1 MTHASTA
8 PPSIRQP
15 VLHFLRRPALG
26 LACLLALPVAAGA
39 EWVTYVEDASR
50 LDVAAALGATDTEE
64 KDYAVG
70 DLDKDG
76 DDDVVVVRKVPFSV
90 AGGKQNVLLMNEN
103 GTLRDRTST
112 KAPRFSDETD
122 DRDVIFVDVDGD
134 TWLDVVIAGTFDE
147 PPRVYMN
154 RGNSGLGNWLGLAYE
169 PARMPTFSPGP
180 KFCALAAGDVTGNGR
195 PDLFFTDYDNNLEDR
210 LLINDGSGFFTDETA
225 TRMTPEMSESV
236 FGTDAHIVDVN
247 GDTFL
252 DIVKNNASG
261 NSPPPGFQPAV
272 SVLYNDGTGNFT
284 VMDNIY
290 EEAGYMIEPADF
302 TQDGRVDFFVVDDG
316 QDRYLRSVGNDLN
329 GHAQFTTHTVSSSPS
344 TVFFGGNVKFADLDD
359 DGLLDVLIADVDT
372 DIGGCNRR
380 MALLQGAGTPPAID
394 YSDPVTGAS
403 RPWLPNGVF
412 DVEAFDID
420 SDGRLDLLIGTCT
433 GTRIFM
439 GVVPDIFEDG
449 FETGDVTAWS
459 TSSP

>member
-1 MTHASTA
+1 MTHVSTA
-8 PPSIRQP
+8 LPSIR
-15 VLHFLRRPALG
+15 PAAVRLG
-26 LACLLALPVAAGA
+26 LLALACLLALPATAQD
-39 EWVTYVEDASR
+39 EWVTFVEDPSR
-50 LDVAAALGATDTEE
+50 LDVAANLGATDVEE
-64 KDYAVG
+64 KDYGVG

-90 AGGKQNVLLMNEN
+90 AGGKANVLLMNEN

-112 KAPRFSDETD
+112 KAPGFLAETD
-122 DRDVIFVDVDGD
+122 DRDVVFTDVDGD

-154 RGNSGLGNWLGLAYE
+154 RGNSGAGNWLGLVYE
-169 PARMPTFSPGP
+169 ANRMPSFSPGP
-180 KFCALAAGDVTGNGR
+180 KFCAIAAGDVTGDGR
-195 PDLFFTDYDNNLEDR
+195 PDLFLTDYDNNLEDR
-210 LLINDGSGFFTDETA
+210 LLINDGNGFFTDETD
-225 TRMTPEMSESV
+225 TRMTPAMSESV

-247 GDTFL
+247 GDTFN

-284 VMDNIY
+284 MMDNIY

-316 QDRYLRSVGNDLN
+316 QDRYLRSVGNDMN
-329 GHAQFTTHTVSSSPS
+329 GIAQFTTHTVTNSPN
-344 TVFFGGNVKFADLDD
+344 TIFFGGNVKFADLDD
-359 DGLLDVLIADVDT
+359 DGILDVLIADVDT
-372 DIGGCNRR
+372 DIGGCSRE
-380 MALLQGAGTPPAID
+380 MTLLRGTGTPPNID
-394 YSDPVTGAS
+394 YSDPLTGAA

-412 DVEAFDID
+412 DAEAFDID
-420 SDGRLDLLIGTCT
+420 GDGRLDLLLGTCT

-439 GVVPDIFEDG
+439 GVITDIFEDD
-449 FETGDVTAWS
+449 FESGNTSAWS
-459 TSSP
+459 TSFP